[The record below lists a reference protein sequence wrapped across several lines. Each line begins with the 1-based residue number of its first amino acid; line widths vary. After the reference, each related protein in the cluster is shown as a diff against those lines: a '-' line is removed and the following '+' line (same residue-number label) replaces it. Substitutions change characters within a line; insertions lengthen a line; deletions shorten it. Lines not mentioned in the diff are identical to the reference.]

1 MIPEVFSVRD
11 KVTIVTGGGTGIG
24 KAIAVRFAEAGAP
37 VAIASR
43 KLENL
48 ETVAREITDAGG
60 QALAIQ
66 CDVRDPDDVKRVVDA
81 TVERFG
87 RLDVL
92 VNNHGASFRAPVSQ
106 ITPNGWDAIVGINL
120 KGTFLFSQAA
130 AEVMRGQG
138 GGAIVN
144 ISSTAGTHGAPSMS
158 HYGAAKAGVVNFTTS
173 FAVEVAPSGIRVNCV
188 VPGPIITEGFLDVL
202 KVRGEVPDE
211 LGAGMVMNRWG
222 EVDEIAWPVMFMAS
236 EASSF
241 MTGQSIIVNGG
252 GATAGLG

>member
-48 ETVAREITDAGG
+48 EAVARQISDAGG
-60 QALAIQ
+60 QALALQ
-66 CDVRDPDDVKRVVDA
+66 CDVRDPEDVKRVVDV
-81 TVERFG
+81 TIERFG

-92 VNNHGASFRAPVSQ
+92 VNNHGASFMAPVSQ
-106 ITPNGWDAIVGINL
+106 ITPNGWDAIVAINL

-130 AEVMRGQG
+130 AEVMKEQG
-138 GGAIVN
+138 GGVIVN
-144 ISSTAGTHGAPSMS
+144 ISSTAGTNGAPTMS

-173 FAVEVAPSGIRVNCV
+173 FAVEVAPAGIRVNCV
-188 VPGPIITEGFLDVL
+188 VPGPIVTEGFLEVL
-202 KVRGEVPDE
+202 RARGEVPED
-211 LGAGMVMNRWG
+211 LGAGRVMSRWG

-236 EASSF
+236 DASSF
-241 MTGQSIIVNGG
+241 MTGQSIIVDGG
-252 GATAGLG
+252 GSTAGLG

>member
-24 KAIAVRFAEAGAP
+24 KAIALRFAEAGAP
-37 VAIASR
+37 MVIASR

-48 ETVAREITDAGG
+48 EAVARQITEAGG
-60 QALAIQ
+60 EALAIQ
-66 CDVRDPDDVKRVVDA
+66 CDVRDPGDVKRVVEA

-92 VNNHGASFRAPVSQ
+92 VNNHGASFRAPVSE

-130 AEVMRGQG
+130 AEVMKRQG
-138 GGAIVN
+138 GGVIVN
-144 ISSTAGTHGAPSMS
+144 ISSTAGTHGAPGMT

-173 FAVEVAPSGIRVNCV
+173 FAVEVAASGIRVNCV
-188 VPGPIITEGFLDVL
+188 VPGPIITEGFLEVL
-202 KVRGEVPDE
+202 EARGEVPAE

-252 GATAGLG
+252 GGTAGLG